1 MSAQNPSDGLVA
13 LGRAIARPPV
23 VTGLAPAS
31 PMAGLER
38 RTVGFVD
45 VLAQSI
51 GAVAPA
57 AGTATVPALIAAQAG
72 SGVLIAVAA
81 AWLLALCVAATLN
94 QFALRLAAPGSL
106 YTFTTKGLGA
116 GPGFAAAAA
125 LLVGYGFIAMFGVVG
140 AAYFLQ
146 SFLEV
151 LAGPWAAAPWVAAAL
166 LIGVGAICFGVLR
179 RGIRLSARVTLVI
192 ELASLVVILA
202 LLAVVLTRLDAA
214 QLVAPFT
221 AAPPAV
227 GGLVAGT
234 AVALTAFVGFESA
247 ASLGR
252 EAARPF
258 LTVPRTIRWT
268 VLGVGAVYLLS
279 AYTQLAG
286 AGAFG
291 VPFDGGQ
298 AVARLASD
306 TDVAAVGT
314 LLDLGLGASFTAC
327 AIASLTA
334 LSRAVF
340 TLGREGVLPRAVGRV
355 EPLRKTPYRALT
367 LVVPITVAVPLVLH
381 AVGWSPWQ
389 SLQFLIVVAAA
400 GYLAA
405 YVLATAALPVFLRRI
420 GEATLRTGIVA
431 AIAAVG
437 LAAVLVTYLLVMVSD
452 EPIAVVVVAALAVLA
467 TVTYL
472 HMRVARA
479 RALDRVGFFD
489 HTTPSDL
496 LGGP

>member
-1 MSAQNPSDGLVA
+1 MTAQNPPDRLVA
-13 LGRAIARPPV
+13 LGRAIARPPLV
-23 VTGLAPAS
+23 AGVARNS

-57 AGTATVPALIAAQAG
+57 AGTATVPALIAVQAG

-81 AWLLALCVAATLN
+81 AWLLAICVGATLN

-106 YTFTTKGLGA
+106 YTFTAKGLGA
-116 GPGFAAAAA
+116 GPAFAAGAG

-146 SFLEV
+146 SFLAV
-151 LAGPWAAAPWVAAAL
+151 LAGSWAASGWVAAAL
-166 LIGVGAICFGVLR
+166 LVGVGAVCFAVLR

-192 ELASLVVILA
+192 ELASLLVILA
-202 LLAVVLTRLDAA
+202 LLAVVLSRLSPAE
-214 QLVAPFT
+214 LVAPFT
-221 AAPPAV
+221 APRPAV
-227 GGLVAGT
+227 GGVVAGT

-279 AYTQLAG
+279 SYTQLAG

-291 VPFDGGQ
+291 IAFDGGQ

-314 LLDLGLGASFTAC
+314 LLDLGLAASFTAC

-334 LSRAVF
+334 LARAVF
-340 TLGREGVLPRAVGRV
+340 TLGREGVLPRAVGRI
-355 EPLRKTPYRALT
+355 EPLRKTPYRALA
-367 LVVPITVAVPLVLH
+367 LVVPVTVAVPLVLH
-381 AVGWSPWQ
+381 AAGWSPWQ
-389 SLQFLIVVAAA
+389 SLEFLIVVSAA
-400 GYLAA
+400 GYLFA
-405 YVLATAALPVFLRRI
+405 YVLATAALPAFLRRI
-420 GEATLRTGIVA
+420 GESSARTDLVA
-431 AIAAVG
+431 
-437 LAAVLVTYLLVMVSD
+437 
-452 EPIAVVVVAALAVLA
+452 VVAAGGLGAVLITYLAVSVEGEPVAVIVVGGLAVLA
-467 TVTYL
+467 ALWYL
-472 HMRVARA
+472 YVRRTRS
-479 RALDRVGFFD
+479 RALAGAGLFD
-489 HTTPSDL
+489 HTTSSDL
-496 LGGP
+496 LGGS